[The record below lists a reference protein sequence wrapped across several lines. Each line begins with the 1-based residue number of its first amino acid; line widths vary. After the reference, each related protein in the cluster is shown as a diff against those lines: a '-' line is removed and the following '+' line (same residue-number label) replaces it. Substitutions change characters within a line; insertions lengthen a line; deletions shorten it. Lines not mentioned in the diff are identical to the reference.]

1 MRRADG
7 SAHERWMGQVQAWR
21 SSGKPLSTWAREQG
35 VSHYALRYWKRRAEG
50 KPRAGATKPL
60 VAKGEASA
68 FIAVKASAPTP
79 GGAIELIVGTI
90 RVIVPAGFEAGT
102 LAQVLALLERGC

>member
-50 KPRAGATKPL
+50 KPRAGAKPMA
-60 VAKGEASA
+60 AKRAASP

-79 GGAIELIVGTI
+79 GAAIELIVGTI
-90 RVIVPAGFEAGT
+90 RVIVPAGFDAGT
-102 LAQVLALLERGC
+102 LTQVLALLERGC